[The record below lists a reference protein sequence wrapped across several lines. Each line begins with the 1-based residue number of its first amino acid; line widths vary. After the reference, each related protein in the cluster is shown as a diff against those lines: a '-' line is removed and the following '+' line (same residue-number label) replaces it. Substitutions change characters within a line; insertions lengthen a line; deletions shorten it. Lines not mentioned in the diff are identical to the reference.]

1 MHTDGLLRER
11 IMRNL
16 ENAIERL
23 NDDFEK
29 IEFWAAAMDAFVKP
43 VPDYES
49 AEDRFLLPRKE

>member
-1 MHTDGLLRER
+1 MQTDGPLREL

-16 ENAIERL
+16 EDAIERL

-43 VPDYES
+43 VPGYES
-49 AEDRFLLPRKE
+49 ADDTFLLRRKE